1 MYEAERG
8 LFDLRRGRFLY
19 VTAPDGPASD
29 RAVLLA
35 TVEGLN
41 RDTLDGLRRVG
52 RGPVRLAVTHHRARA
67 MGLTLEERRQGVPGD
82 REERRQGVP
91 GDTEERRQG
100 VPGDID
106 RPRGMS
112 LSLNGETP
120 DQILRLSSATG
131 SWTAD
136 THDLREAS
144 APEIGGLTLARL
156 GNLLPAVVSAGA
168 DPADAPELR
177 SLIESRAVLSAT
189 TDQIE
194 AMAANVRVELTYVG
208 DGPVP
213 LADAEDARILCFRE
227 ANGLLEHVA
236 IVIGTPESW
245 PDPVP
250 VRLHSA
256 CLTGDLF
263 GSLRCDCGEQLRG
276 SLRVF
281 AASGGGVLLY
291 LAQEGRGIGLGNKLR
306 AYLLQQE
313 GLDTIDADATL
324 GFGADERR
332 YHAGIE
338 ILRHLGI
345 QRIQLLTNNP
355 DKVRALREGGIE
367 VTDRRPLFGTLN
379 RHNLPYVTA
388 KVQRA
393 GHWLD
398 EMLAGAHRGK

>member
-1 MYEAERG
+1 
-8 LFDLRRGRFLY
+8 
-19 VTAPDGPASD
+19 
-29 RAVLLA
+29 
-35 TVEGLN
+35 
-41 RDTLDGLRRVG
+41 
-52 RGPVRLAVTHHRARA
+52 
-67 MGLTLEERRQGVPGD
+67 
-82 REERRQGVP
+82 
-91 GDTEERRQG
+91 
-100 VPGDID
+100 
-106 RPRGMS
+106 MS

-120 DQILRLSSATG
+120 DQILRLSSGIG
-131 SWTAD
+131 SWVSKTG
-136 THDLREAS
+136 DLRPAS
-144 APEIGGLTLARL
+144 GPEIGGLTLARL
-156 GNLLPAVVSAGA
+156 GGLLPAVVSVTA
-168 DPADAPELR
+168 DPAEVPELR
-177 SLIESRAVLSAT
+177 SLLDSRAVLTAST
-189 TDQIE
+189 TEIE
-194 AMAANVRVELTYVG
+194 TMAASVRLELTYVS
-208 DGPVP
+208 DGPIP

-236 IVIGTPESW
+236 IVIGARDNW

-263 GSLRCDCGEQLRG
+263 GSLRCDCGEQLRA

-281 AASGGGVLLY
+281 TASGGGVLLY

-313 GLDTIDADATL
+313 GLDTIDADGAL

-345 QRIQLLTNNP
+345 QRVQLLTNNP
-355 DKVRALREGGIE
+355 EKVRALREGGIQ
-367 VTDRRPLFGTLN
+367 VIDRLPLLGTLN

-388 KVQRA
+388 KSQRA

-398 EMLAGAHRGK
+398 EMLAEPHRRS

>member
-19 VTAPDGPASD
+19 VTAPDRSASD

-41 RDTLDGLRRVG
+41 PDTLDGLRQLG
-52 RGPVRLAVTHHRARA
+52 RGPVRLAVTSHRAQA
-67 MGLTLEERRQGVPGD
+67 MGLAVDGS
-82 REERRQGVP
+82 
-91 GDTEERRQG
+91 
-100 VPGDID
+100 
-106 RPRGMS
+106 RGMS
-112 LSLNGETP
+112 LSLNGESP
-120 DQILRLSSATG
+120 DQILRLSSAIG
-131 SWTAD
+131 SWAATTRD
-136 THDLREAS
+136 RREVS

-156 GNLLPAVVSAGA
+156 GGLLPAVVSSAA

-177 SLIESRAVLSAT
+177 TLLENRAVLVAT
-189 TDQIE
+189 TADIE
-194 AMAANVRVELTYVG
+194 AMAANVRVELTFVS

-213 LADAEDARILCFRE
+213 LADAEDARLLCFRE

-236 IVIGTPESW
+236 VVIGTPESW

-263 GSLRCDCGEQLRG
+263 GSLRCDCGEQLRA

-281 AASGGGVLLY
+281 TASGGGVLLY

-313 GLDTIDADATL
+313 GLDTIDADGAL
-324 GFGADERR
+324 GFGPDERQ

-345 QRIQLLTNNP
+345 ERVQLLTNNP
-355 DKVRALREGGIE
+355 EKVRALREGGIQ
-367 VTDRRPLFGTLN
+367 VIDRRPLLGTLN

-388 KVQRA
+388 KVERA

-398 EMLAGAHRGK
+398 EMLGSHRRT

>member
-1 MYEAERG
+1 MNEAERG
-8 LFDLRRGRFLY
+8 LFDLRRGRVLY
-19 VTAPDGPASD
+19 VTAPDRPPD
-29 RAVLLA
+29 QAVLLA

-41 RDTLDGLRRVG
+41 RDTLDGLRQLSRA
-52 RGPVRLAVTHHRARA
+52 PVRLAVTSHRAQA
-67 MGLTLEERRQGVPGD
+67 MGLTAGGS
-82 REERRQGVP
+82 G
-91 GDTEERRQG
+91 
-100 VPGDID
+100 
-106 RPRGMS
+106 GMS
-112 LSLNGETP
+112 LGLNGENP
-120 DQILRLSSATG
+120 DQILRLSSAVG
-131 SWTAD
+131 SWAAN
-136 THDLREAS
+136 THDRRDVS
-144 APEIGGLTLARL
+144 PPENGGLTLARL
-156 GNLLPAVVSAGA
+156 GGLLPAVVSVAA
-168 DPADAPELR
+168 DPAEIPELR
-177 SLIESRAVLSAT
+177 AMLENRAVLAT
-189 TDQIE
+189 TTAEIE
-194 AMAANVRVELTYVG
+194 AMAGNVRVELTYVS

-276 SLRVF
+276 SLRFF

-313 GLDTIDADATL
+313 GLDTIDADGAL

-332 YHAGIE
+332 YYAGIE

-355 DKVRALREGGIE
+355 EKVRALREGGIE
-367 VTDRRPLFGTLN
+367 VIDRQPIFGTVN
-379 RHNLPYVTA
+379 RHNLPYVMA

-393 GHWLD
+393 GHLLD
-398 EMLAGAHRGK
+398 EMLARSHRK

>member
-1 MYEAERG
+1 MHEAERG

-19 VTAPDGPASD
+19 VTAPDRPASE
-29 RAVLLA
+29 RAAVVA

-41 RDTLDGLRRVG
+41 RDTLDRLRQLG
-52 RGPVRLAVTHHRARA
+52 RGPVRLAVTSHRARA
-67 MGLTLEERRQGVPGD
+67 MGMAGEGHGGL
-82 REERRQGVP
+82 
-91 GDTEERRQG
+91 
-100 VPGDID
+100 
-106 RPRGMS
+106 S

-131 SWTAD
+131 SWAESV
-136 THDLREAS
+136 HDRRDAS

-156 GNLLPAVVSAGA
+156 GNLLPAVVSAA
-168 DPADAPELR
+168 ANPADVPELR
-177 SLIESRAVLSAT
+177 ALLDSGAVLTAST
-189 TDQIE
+189 
-194 AMAANVRVELTYVG
+194 AAIDALAADERVELTYVS

-213 LADAEDARILCFRE
+213 LADAEDAHILCFRE
-227 ANGLLEHVA
+227 KNGLLEHVA
-236 IVIGTPESW
+236 IVIGTRETW

-281 AASGGGVLLY
+281 AANGGGVLVY

-306 AYLLQQE
+306 AYQLQQE
-313 GLDTIDADATL
+313 GLDTIDADAAL
-324 GFGADERR
+324 GFGADERL
-332 YHAGIE
+332 YHAAIE

-345 QRIQLLTNNP
+345 SRVRLLTNNP
-355 DKVRALREGGIE
+355 EKVRALEDAGIE
-367 VTDRRPLFGTLN
+367 VTDRQPLFGTLN
-379 RHNLPYVTA
+379 RHNLPYVMA
-388 KVQRA
+388 KVQRG

-398 EMLAGAHRGK
+398 EMLARSHRK